1 MLTAI
6 SGLSCSHLSAPGM
19 GGGQPPAAGRR
30 PRVSLAPI
38 AFDIRRH
45 SLQTVNSYNHAS
57 YQRRPWKH
65 KRVST
70 FAVVLLIAYPIV
82 LALENP
88 VCPQLAA
95 RRSKAEPISLAPSVC
110 ALGSVESSLFY
121 TFVRLI
127 IHQVFVVCCVND
139 ARPARERHPKLYTT
153 PGPAP
158 TAAGRAGRPWRVR

>member
-110 ALGSVESSLFY
+110 AFGSVESSLFY

-127 IHQVFVVCCVND
+127 I
-139 ARPARERHPKLYTT
+139 
-153 PGPAP
+153 PGPVP
-158 TAAGRAGRPWRVR
+158 PAAGRAGRPWRVR